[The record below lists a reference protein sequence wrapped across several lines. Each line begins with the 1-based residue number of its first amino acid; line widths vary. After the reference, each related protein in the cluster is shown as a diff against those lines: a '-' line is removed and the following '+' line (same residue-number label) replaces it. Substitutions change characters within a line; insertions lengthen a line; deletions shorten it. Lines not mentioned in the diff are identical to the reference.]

1 MAKNKK
7 QTDTHKQK
15 QHLNDKNGSDKAI
28 KKDTTNQEQNDNN
41 IEIRDGNNQDA
52 LHEEIARLKLQ
63 LDEKNKELD
72 QKNDIVR
79 ESQETTKKQEKHTTN
94 AEVEQLLKELE
105 QMKQEKETIE
115 TQYDT
120 LLSKL
125 SSMKAVFSK
134 MKEAQTELERCKEV
148 IEKQT
153 KEMEDQKK
161 ESEKQRAEI
170 EAKKKL
176 LSQLQHHVEEIQT
189 ERDRLNLTLIK
200 TKRELQEKTSLAED
214 EKYMLENN
222 NSKLSRK
229 LQNLRSEF
237 DTLVLLKNEAEM
249 QTKTLNDTLDDLSE
263 QVETRKAEVESL
275 KVIET
280 LMTEKLA
287 EKEGEL
293 NRSRKEHESTLHKLK
308 EELEE
313 IKASKQILSESLQL
327 SEQKSSSLEQ
337 ELKKI
342 PNLESEINNKQLIVG
357 KLRHEAV
364 ILNEHLTKALTMLKQ
379 QLSSLRNAVDRE
391 LISNLFI
398 SFLQFPRGDTK
409 KFETLQLISALLEW
423 DQEQR
428 VNAGLSHRTSS
439 TSNQGNEE
447 RPRQSFVSLWT
458 DFLERESTSRK

>member
-41 IEIRDGNNQDA
+41 IEIRDENNQDA

-72 QKNDIVR
+72 QKSDIVR
-79 ESQETTKKQEKHTTN
+79 ESQETTKKQEEHTTN

-189 ERDRLNLTLIK
+189 ERDRLNLALIK
-200 TKRELQEKTSLAED
+200 IKRELQEKTSLAED

-229 LQNLRSEF
+229 LQNLRNEF

-263 QVETRKAEVESL
+263 QIETRKAEVESL
-275 KVIET
+275 KVIGT

-287 EKEGEL
+287 EKEDEL
-293 NRSRKEHESTLHKLK
+293 NRLRKEHESTLHKLK